1 MIINGKSLLEASP
14 IKGMHSEKIITNQ
27 VTAGMS
33 EAGYDIRIKQGI
45 HFVPANVISY
55 HPNLLGMAESGEPA
69 FFHKQ
74 LDHDVVYVIH
84 PDGPPEVHKGNFVLA
99 STIEEFQMP
108 ECLVGI
114 VHDKSSWA
122 RRGLSVFNT
131 VIESGWNGFLTLE
144 LVFHGNQPVVIPPGS
159 GIAQV
164 IFHETKHPA
173 QYTGRYQNQAD
184 KPVSAINAK
193 KE

>member
-14 IKGMHSEKIITNQ
+14 IKGMHSEKIVTNQ

-74 LDHDVVYVIH
+74 LDHDVVYVIY

-99 STIEEFQMP
+99 STVEEFQMP

-114 VHDKSSWA
+114 VHDKSTWA

-131 VIESGWNGFLTLE
+131 VIEPGFEGGLTLE
-144 LVFHGNQPVVIPPGS
+144 LVFHSNTPVVIPPSS

-173 QYTGRYQNQAD
+173 KYNGKYQHQGTDPTPARD
-184 KPVSAINAK
+184 S
-193 KE
+193 